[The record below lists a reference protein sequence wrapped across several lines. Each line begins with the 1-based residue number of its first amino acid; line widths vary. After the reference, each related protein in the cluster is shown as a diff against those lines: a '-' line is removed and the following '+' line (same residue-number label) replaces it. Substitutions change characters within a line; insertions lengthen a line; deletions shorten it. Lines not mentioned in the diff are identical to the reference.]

1 MQKTKPE
8 HSAFAARPIAPGAE
22 LAHVRDQLRRI
33 ARLVSAGMHPEA
45 REASA
50 ALMFEFQPIILAC
63 PQYAARFAD
72 LLRRCGAA
80 GLSRR
85 FQLAAGDDPELSILN
100 RSGQRPGG
108 ALAAPGGRPTAR
120 VPVAEAAAN

>member
-33 ARLVSAGMHPEA
+33 ARLVSAGMHLEA
-45 REASA
+45 RETSA
-50 ALMFEFQPIILAC
+50 ALMFEFQPIILRC

-72 LLRRCGAA
+72 LLRRCGAV

-85 FQLAAGDDPELSILN
+85 FQLVAGDDPALSFFD
-100 RSGQRPGG
+100 RGGQRPGG
-108 ALAAPGGRPTAR
+108 ARATPGGRPTAT
-120 VPVAEAAAN
+120 VSVAEVAAD

>member
-1 MQKTKPE
+1 MQNTEPE
-8 HSAFAARPIAPGAE
+8 PSAFAARPVAPGAE

-50 ALMFEFQPIILAC
+50 ALMFEFQAIILAR

-72 LLRRCGAA
+72 LLRRCSAI
-80 GLSRR
+80 GLSKR
-85 FQLAAGDDPELSILN
+85 FHLAAGEDRALSFFG
-100 RSGQRPGG
+100 RVGQRPGDAG
-108 ALAAPGGRPTAR
+108 ATPGGWPTR
-120 VPVAEAAAN
+120 VAVAEVAAD